1 MKLCYK
7 CKKRPAVVFIQGMS
21 QDGNS
26 TGEPQGLCLI
36 CAKEAG
42 IKPIDDMLKG
52 MNISDEEIEEMSEQ
66 FMGLM
71 EQEGDLDDEDDAF
84 SLGGA
89 ATFPFLNGIFGNMQK
104 AGDPKEKSKLPKITI
119 RPKIKRKNASL
130 SISSAP
136 I

>member
-7 CKKRPAVVFIQGMS
+7 CKKRPAVVFIQGMNK
-21 QDGNS
+21 DGNS

-71 EQEGDLDDEDDAF
+71 
-84 SLGGA
+84 
-89 ATFPFLNGIFGNMQK
+89 
-104 AGDPKEKSKLPKITI
+104 
-119 RPKIKRKNASL
+119 
-130 SISSAP
+130 
-136 I
+136 